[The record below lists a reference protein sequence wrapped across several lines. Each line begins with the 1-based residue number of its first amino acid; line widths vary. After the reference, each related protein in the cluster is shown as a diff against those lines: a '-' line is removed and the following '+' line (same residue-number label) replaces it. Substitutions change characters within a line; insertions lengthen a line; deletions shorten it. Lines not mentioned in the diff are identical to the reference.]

1 MGIERKNMR
10 GKASGQ
16 MGKTLRMVQT
26 ALLMAFVIVF
36 QLIGT
41 VIHIGPTS
49 ISLVLIPI
57 TLGAMLL
64 GARGGAFLGFVF
76 GAIVYFS
83 GVTGADPFTAI
94 LFQEHPLLTALVCFG
109 KGIAAGLVA
118 GLLYELISKWDRV
131 VATFAAAAIVPV
143 LNTGLFILGAL
154 LMSDTLSAN
163 FVASGETVIYF
174 LIIGCAGWNF
184 VAELALNL
192 IAAPALIT
200 VYKVASG
207 QLKK

>member
-10 GKASGQ
+10 GNASGQ

-83 GVTGADPFTAI
+83 GVTGSDPFTAI

-118 GLLYELISKWDRV
+118 GLLYELLSKWDRV
-131 VATFAAAAIVPV
+131 VATFATAAIVPV